1 MSTFERTKEFHE
13 KYGHPISD
21 VPVNLSAERA
31 AFRLKL
37 IDEEFRE
44 LAEAYFPNAYGD
56 WMAVAASEGQAF
68 GDWIVDV
75 APPFDGDP
83 GYYAPCMYEAA
94 DALADLEVVVNGT
107 AVEHGFPMEALSRE
121 VFASN
126 MSKDLNGLGKPIK
139 GDSFFEPDIEATLLG
154 NKPDREVRR

>member
-1 MSTFERTKEFHE
+1 MSTFERTKEFHAA
-13 KYGHPISD
+13 YTHPISD

-37 IDEEFRE
+37 IYEEYLE
-44 LAEAYFPNAYGD
+44 LLEAYFPGA
-56 WMAVAASEGQAF
+56 WELAEGSCSMESFLDELSAF
-68 GDWIVDV
+68 PRVGK
-75 APPFDGDP
+75 PC
-83 GYYAPCMYEAA
+83 GYNPCMYEAA
-94 DALADLEVVVNGT
+94 DALADLDVVVNGT

-139 GDSFFEPDIEATLLG
+139 GDSFFEPDIEAILLG
-154 NKPDREVRR
+154 NKPDREIKVAA